1 MDYSSMKATK
11 KSRQKFDGNVEVS
24 RKDSKK
30 INRSLK
36 KLKLNW
42 FMVVA
47 CILIGV
53 AAGFFAMRFAFSKDT
68 FQMNTYANGKTDVTI
83 GAQGDMTSYTEL
95 GVSCVAFGKD
105 CSKDVTITYFYR
117 TDLTEKEVKVDGV
130 DTSKAGMYYVVYETD
145 VSKYKTIT
153 LIRNVIVLEEEA

>member
-11 KSRQKFDGNVEVS
+11 SSKKRFDSDISIS

-42 FMVVA
+42 IAVSICLVV
-47 CILIGV
+47 GV
-53 AAGFFAMRFAFSKDT
+53 AIGFLSMRFAFSKDT
-68 FQMNTYANGKTDVTI
+68 FKMKTYAGNKIDITI
-83 GAQGDMTSYTEL
+83 GTNGDFESYTEM
-95 GVSCVAFGKD
+95 GASCIAFGKD
-105 CSKDVTITYFYR
+105 YSNDVKITYYYR
-117 TDLTEKEVKVDGV
+117 TDLTEKEVKVSSI
-130 DTSKAGMYYVVYETD
+130 DTTKAGMYYVVYETE

-153 LIRNVIVLEEEA
+153 LIRNVIVLEEEQ